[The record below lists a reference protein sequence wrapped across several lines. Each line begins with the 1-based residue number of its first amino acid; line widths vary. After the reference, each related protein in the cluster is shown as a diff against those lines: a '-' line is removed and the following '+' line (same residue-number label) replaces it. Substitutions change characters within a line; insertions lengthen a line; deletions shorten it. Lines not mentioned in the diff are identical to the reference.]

1 VIYFQDQGLRSN
13 ERGDGVLAVELTRR
27 RVGLLQ
33 PDLRRCRV
41 SGFTLIELV
50 ITVTVLSILTLGIV
64 PLLNVSVK
72 RQREVQLRDAL
83 RQMRLAI
90 DEFHRDTVQ
99 MNCTANG
106 VGQAGNAGGGGNTP
120 LTYVDPRSKVMIS
133 DCTIFGV
140 DNPDRFPP
148 DLQTLVDGVNVVPR
162 GGIGGGRGDMG
173 VDATKVGG
181 ELSTKKKIYLRSIP
195 IDPMTGKADWC
206 FRSSY
211 DPADAGCSGGG
222 ENVFDVYS
230 KSSGEALNGEKY
242 RDW

>member
-1 VIYFQDQGLRSN
+1 MNSD
-13 ERGDGVLAVELTRR
+13 ERGDAVVAIKLTRR
-27 RVGLLQ
+27 RVGLW
-33 PDLRRCRV
+33 RSKRYSRA

-64 PLLNVSVK
+64 PLLNISVK
-72 RQREVQLRDAL
+72 RQRELQLRDAL
-83 RQMRLAI
+83 RSMRTAI

-99 MNCTANG
+99 MNCSGNSVT
-106 VGQAGNAGGGGNTP
+106 QAGAGASAGAGGNGP

-148 DLQTLVDGVNVVPR
+148 DLQTLVDGVNVIPR
-162 GGIGGGRGDMG
+162 GGIGGGRGDMN

-195 IDPMTGKADWC
+195 IDPMTGEKDWC

-211 DPADAGCSGGG
+211 DPADSGCSGGG

-242 RDW
+242 SDW